1 MRALFFVLGLMCFS
15 AQAQELWRSAV
26 DGMTPAQIQR
36 AFPEAAPPSKPSPL
50 RDGSNNLLS
59 LNNVQIVGKPFVA
72 DFYFLE
78 DRLVQVK
85 LVAEVSGVVNDSLL
99 VFEDTARALRDKYG
113 PELNKEMKRDVL
125 GATASADWMTKEITI
140 SAYASVFSSS
150 GKIYIT
156 YKSRKTSSGN
166 L

>member
-1 MRALFFVLGLMCFS
+1 MRVLFFVLGLMCCS

-26 DGMTPAQIQR
+26 YGMTPAQIQS
-36 AFPEAAPPSKPSPL
+36 AFPEAAPISKTAPL
-50 RDGSNNLLS
+50 RDGANNLLS
-59 LNNVQIVGKPFVA
+59 LRNVQIVGRLFEA

-85 LVAEVSGVVNDSLL
+85 LVAEISGVVNDSLL
-99 VFEDTARALRDKYG
+99 VFEDIARALRDKYG
-113 PELNKEMKRDVL
+113 PELNKEMKRDGL
-125 GATASADWMTKEITI
+125 GATASADWITKEITI
-140 SAYASVFSSS
+140 STYASVFSSS

-156 YKSRKTSSGN
+156 YKSRKASSGN

>member
-1 MRALFFVLGLMCFS
+1 MRVLFFVLGLMCCS

-26 DGMTPAQIQR
+26 YGMTPAQIQS
-36 AFPEAAPPSKPSPL
+36 AFPEAALASKPAPL
-50 RDGSNNLLS
+50 RDGANNLLS
-59 LNNVQIVGKPFVA
+59 LRNVQIVGRLFEA

-85 LVAEVSGVVNDSLL
+85 LVAEISGVVNDSLL
-99 VFEDTARALRDKYG
+99 VFEDIARALRDKYG
-113 PELNKEMKRDVL
+113 PELNKEMKRDGL
-125 GATASADWMTKEITI
+125 GATASADWITKEITI
-140 SAYASVFSSS
+140 STYASVFSSS

-156 YKSRKTSSGN
+156 YKSRKASSGN